1 MDYDCFW
8 KVLEVTWAIFA
19 GRITAYMQIPAIDLT
34 AYEYTLPEEKIAKFP
49 LAKRDASKLL
59 HYKDGQISHL
69 NFSNIPDLLP
79 ADTLLVYND
88 TKVIPARLIFQRE
101 TGARIEIFLLQPISP
116 TTVIP
121 EIMLAKHPVIWETM
135 IGNSKK
141 WKDGEILKGVIQLQ
155 GSTITLFAK
164 LIDRE
169 SRQVEF
175 SWDNAEV
182 AFVDV
187 VEASGEVP
195 LPPYLNRKPIEED
208 KSRYQTVYSEKEGA
222 VAAPTAGLHFTPEIF
237 ERLKTKG
244 IKEAQ
249 VTLHV
254 SAGTFQPIK
263 ASQVT
268 EHPMHSEQI
277 HVDRKTIETIIPNL
291 GKIVTVGTTSVRTLE
306 SLYWYGVKLLEGKGE
321 ELRIEKLF
329 PYEDRESL
337 PSAQKS
343 YEAIL
348 IHMKEKGLQTIMGT
362 TEIFIF
368 PGYEFKIVKG
378 LITNFHQPGSTLI
391 LLIATILG
399 EDWRRVYKDA
409 LANNYRFLSY
419 GDSSLLWIE

>member
-1 MDYDCFW
+1 
-8 KVLEVTWAIFA
+8 
-19 GRITAYMQIPAIDLT
+19 MQIPVIDLT

-49 LAKRDASKLL
+49 LAKRDSSKLL
-59 HYKDGQISHL
+59 HYKDGEISHL
-69 NFSNIPDLLP
+69 NFSNISDLLP
-79 ADTLLVYND
+79 EDTLLVYND

-101 TGARIEIFLLQPISP
+101 TGARIEIFLLQPIAP

-121 EIMLAKHPVIWETM
+121 EIMLAKHPVVWETM

-141 WKDGEILKGVIQLQ
+141 WKDGEILKGIIPFNDI
-155 GSTITLFAK
+155 SITLHAK

-169 SRQVEF
+169 TQQVEF

-195 LPPYLNRKPIEED
+195 LPPYLNRKPTEED

-237 ERLKTKG
+237 NKLTSKG
-244 IKEAQ
+244 IKKAQ

-277 HVDRKTIETIIPNL
+277 HVNKATITLILSHL
-291 GKIVTVGTTSVRTLE
+291 GSVVTVGTTSVRTLE
-306 SLYWYGVKLLEGKGE
+306 SLYWYGVKLLEGKGDN
-321 ELRIEKLF
+321 LRIEKLF
-329 PYEDRESL
+329 PYEERKSL
-337 PSAQKS
+337 PTAKES
-343 YEAIL
+343 YDAIL
-348 IHMKEKGLQTIMGT
+348 TYMNEKVLDTIIGT

-399 EDWRRVYKDA
+399 EDWKQVYAEA
-409 LANNYRFLSY
+409 LANDYRFLSY
-419 GDSSLLWIE
+419 GDSSLLWIA

>member
-1 MDYDCFW
+1 
-8 KVLEVTWAIFA
+8 
-19 GRITAYMQIPAIDLT
+19 MQIPAIDLSE
-34 AYEYTLPEEKIAKFP
+34 YEYTLPDEKIAKYP

-59 HYKDGQISHL
+59 HYRGGQISHL
-69 NFSNIPDLLP
+69 NFSDIPDLLP

-135 IGNSKK
+135 IGNAKK
-141 WKDGEILKGVIQLQ
+141 WKDGEILKGLIPFND
-155 GSTITLFAK
+155 STITLQAR

-169 SRQVEF
+169 TRKVEF
-175 SWDNAEV
+175 CWDNAEV

-195 LPPYLNRKPIEED
+195 LPPYLNRKAVEDD

-222 VAAPTAGLHFTPEIF
+222 VAAPTAGLHFTAEIF
-237 ERLKTKG
+237 ERLQAKG

-263 ASQVT
+263 ASRVA

-277 HVDRKTIETIIPNL
+277 HVNREAIEQICSHL
-291 GKIVTVGTTSVRTLE
+291 GQVVTVGTTSVRTLE
-306 SLYWYGVKLLEGKGE
+306 SLYWYGVRLLEGKRE
-321 ELRIEKLF
+321 DLRIEKLF
-329 PYEDRESL
+329 PYEKRESL
-337 PSAQKS
+337 PTAKES

-348 IHMKEKGLQTIMGT
+348 GFMNKKSLETIMGT

-368 PGYEFKIVKG
+368 PGYEFKVVKG

-399 EDWRRVYKDA
+399 DDWKRVYAEA
-409 LANNYRFLSY
+409 LANDYRFLSY
-419 GDSSLLWIE
+419 GDSSLLWIQ

>member
-1 MDYDCFW
+1 M
-8 KVLEVTWAIFA
+8 TWAIFA
-19 GRITAYMQIPAIDLT
+19 GRIRDHMQIPAIDLRD
-34 AYEYTLPEEKIAKFP
+34 YEYTLPEEKIAKFP
-49 LAKRDASKLL
+49 LEKRDASKLL

-69 NFSNIPDLLP
+69 NFSNIVDLLP
-79 ADTLLVYND
+79 SDTLLVYND

-101 TGARIEIFLLQPISP
+101 TGARIELFLLQPISP
-116 TTVIP
+116 TTVIS

-141 WKDGEILKGVIQLQ
+141 WKDGEILKGQIPFQ
-155 GSTITLFAK
+155 GSAINLFAK

-169 SRQVEF
+169 SRRVEF
-175 SWDNAEV
+175 SWDNADI

-195 LPPYLNRKPIEED
+195 LPPYLNRKPIDED
-208 KSRYQTVYSEKEGA
+208 KSRYQTVYSVREGA
-222 VAAPTAGLHFTPEIF
+222 VAAPTAGLHFTPEIL
-237 ERLKTKG
+237 EKLREKG

-277 HVDRKTIETIIPNL
+277 HVNRETIEKILLNL
-291 GKIVTVGTTSVRTLE
+291 GNVVTVGTTSVRTLE
-306 SLYWYGVKLLEGKGE
+306 TLYWYGVKLLEGKGD
-321 ELRIEKLF
+321 ELKIEKLF
-329 PYEDRESL
+329 PYENRESL
-337 PSAQKS
+337 PSAQKA

-348 IHMKEKGLQTIMGT
+348 VFMKEKGMQTIMGT

-378 LITNFHQPGSTLI
+378 LITNFHQPGSTLV

-399 EDWRRVYKDA
+399 EDWKRVYGEA
-409 LANNYRFLSY
+409 LANEYRFLSY
-419 GDSSLLWIE
+419 GDSSLLWIA